1 MASGHLAHQHYEGG
15 VEGDAPPS
23 KRKRTAVRVEMP
35 RGVAV
40 QFRHT
45 DTSDVQ
51 EVCVLYKWCTRGVCT
66 VQMMYKRCVY
76 YINDVQEVCVLYK

>member
-1 MASGHLAHQHYEGG
+1 MASGHLTHQHYDGG

-23 KRKRTAVRVEMP
+23 KRKRTAMRVEMP

-45 DTSDVQ
+45 DTSDITEVQ
-51 EVCVLYKWCTRGVCT
+51 CVLVRGNRGTVCT
-66 VQMMYKRCVY
+66 S
-76 YINDVQEVCVLYK
+76 EG